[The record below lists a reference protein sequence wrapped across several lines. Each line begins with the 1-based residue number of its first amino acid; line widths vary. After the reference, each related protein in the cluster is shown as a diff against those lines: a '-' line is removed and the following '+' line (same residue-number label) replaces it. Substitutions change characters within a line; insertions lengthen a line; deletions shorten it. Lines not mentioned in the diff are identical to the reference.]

1 MIRAGREELIKQLI
15 RAVYEAR
22 KGEVLAF
29 NYELLDDFEMRGKF
43 TRLMDEIGLGH
54 LNLGSYMIE
63 SMYEDNISHM
73 FLQRTKAVVR
83 VYLIEGFNFANK
95 DIGSASDPYLVLKN
109 GKRVYNERENYQ
121 LDTCNP

>member
-83 VYLIEGFNFANK
+83 VYLIEGFNFASK

>member
-1 MIRAGREELIKQLI
+1 
-15 RAVYEAR
+15 
-22 KGEVLAF
+22 
-29 NYELLDDFEMRGKF
+29 
-43 TRLMDEIGLGH
+43 
-54 LNLGSYMIE
+54 
-63 SMYEDNISHM
+63 MYEDNISHM

-83 VYLIEGFNFANK
+83 VYLIEGFNFASK